1 MCTAINKYR
10 AMLHSV
16 DVKVVTH
23 PQMKESYDNTPA
35 GAPGR
40 LDNAFETLE
49 SYSHYKF
56 IEARPATKEQ
66 ILRAHDSHIL
76 MEVKHDSE
84 FGRSKLLA
92 DMAALAAGGSVQT
105 ARIALNGEPAFG
117 LVRPPGHHASR
128 DGYWGFCY
136 YNNVCISLLDILSD
150 RTIESAYILDF
161 DLHEGDG
168 NINILGHRKGIT
180 IHNPR
185 GHGDASYLGDV
196 KQSLKASPEAD
207 IIVASAGFDQYE
219 KCWGSNLTT
228 NAFREIGR
236 LMFEFAEEKCD
247 GRRYGILEGGYNHED
262 LGINIHAFCE
272 GLKGE

>member
-1 MCTAINKYR
+1 
-10 AMLHSV
+10 
-16 DVKVVTH
+16 
-23 PQMKESYDNTPA
+23 
-35 GAPGR
+35 
-40 LDNAFETLE
+40 
-49 SYSHYKF
+49 
-56 IEARPATKEQ
+56 
-66 ILRAHDSHIL
+66 

-84 FGRSKLLA
+84 FGRSSLLA
-92 DMAALAAGGSVQT
+92 DVAALAAGGSVQT
-105 ARIALNGEPAFG
+105 ARIAVSGEPAFG
-117 LVRPPGHHASR
+117 LLRPPGHHASR

-150 RTIESAYILDF
+150 QKIESAFILDF

-168 NINILGHRKGIT
+168 NINILGHRRGIT

-185 GHGDASYLGDV
+185 GHGDDAYLADV
-196 KQSLKASPEAD
+196 KQSLKASPDVD

-228 NAFREIGR
+228 NAFRELGR
-236 LMFEFAEEKCD
+236 LMFEFAEEKCG